1 MSDINGSAQQPEIS
15 DTGNAHSA
23 APAPPV
29 RQLDTILDSLTSYA
43 TPVLREIAAKAAELA
58 ARAGEAAGPVAQRA
72 ADKTEAVG
80 ERLATKGREVAA
92 DLRRE
97 TAVGKSD
104 TGDPPFEP
112 VDQTPAEDE
121 AGLPPR

>member
-15 DTGNAHSA
+15 DAGNAPSA